1 MDIYL
6 NRIGY
11 IEKLRPFI
19 NKNLIKVIVGQRR
32 VGKSYFIYQIIDE
45 LKIKVWGSSMAL
57 KPVLV

>member
-45 LKIKVWGSSMAL
+45 IKKL
-57 KPVLV
+57 TRTQK